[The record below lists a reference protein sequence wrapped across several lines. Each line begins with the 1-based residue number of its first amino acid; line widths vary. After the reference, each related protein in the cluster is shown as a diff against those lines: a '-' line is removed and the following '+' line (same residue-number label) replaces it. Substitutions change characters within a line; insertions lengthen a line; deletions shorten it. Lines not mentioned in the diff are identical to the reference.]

1 MDSLLRAFGELIPAT
16 IIALPFAILAWLV
29 LTERRSGRRPLRTA
43 RRTAALD
50 VAIGTN
56 VIIVCFLVTVPV
68 PGRPPTD
75 LHLRLGTDLVAAL
88 TPAGSPWQVVG
99 NLVLLAPLGALIPL
113 RVRASRSLIK
123 LALAALVV
131 STIVEVGQY
140 LLHTGR
146 VTSTDDIV
154 LNTLG
159 AVAGARLARR
169 WWAPRYPGVDAI
181 PAPRTSSPPVRSLPR
196 HPSR

>member
-16 IIALPFAILAWLV
+16 IIASPFAVLAWLV
-29 LTERRSGRRPLRTA
+29 LSERRGRRRPPRTA

-50 VAIGTN
+50 VAIGSN
-56 VIIVCFLVTVPV
+56 VIIVCFLVTIPV
-68 PGRPPTD
+68 PWRPPTA
-75 LHLRLGTDLVAAL
+75 LHLWPGTDLVDAFAP
-88 TPAGSPWQVVG
+88 TGSPWQVMG

-113 RVRASRSLIK
+113 RVRASRSLVK
-123 LALAALVV
+123 LALAALIV

-146 VTSTDDIV
+146 VTATDDIV

-159 AVAGARLARR
+159 AVAGARLTRR
-169 WWAPRYPGVDAI
+169 WWSHRYPGIYAI
-181 PAPRTSSPPVRSLPR
+181 PAPRTSSPSLESLPR
-196 HPSR
+196 HTPH